1 MTTTIQEKPVTLT
14 PDTAAKAQLY
24 EAASKALS
32 IWEALYPEDGRPRR
46 AVEAL
51 SLDGYLNAPFAWA
64 AMLGA
69 CESVA
74 SMVNLDLAAAAAARA
89 CAAAAFGRWVELM
102 MLVPDSVR
110 QDSYRNLPRGLP
122 EGHETML
129 RNAVAHQFRAE
140 ADCDYATERLSRA
153 GLPADLWTHVQ
164 RISDAECVTMAFEC
178 AVGEAQYAEKS
189 FQQGDDAAPPVLTGL
204 MFRCPVGTNLRNSAP
219 RDMERRFAKVH
230 GRQPDGSALLEEWLT
245 PGVLPDYLWVMAVE
259 HVLPPE
265 GDPRRDACMVA
276 VARWLHREAV
286 RAMPALEEY
295 AGRALPG
302 LRKILDEIETFL
314 NLSLEKRAFS
324 PIPGTVPESWH
335 IKGHG
340 DDVFY
345 YSAPL
350 GGQLAVSAIKRL
362 TFACLG
368 FQGDIKRRDRD
379 VLHNAHEY
387 EAYAMWQPM
396 VDPDAERAS
405 KIELYHDLQ
414 RILTP

>member
-1 MTTTIQEKPVTLT
+1 MPATQQETPSLT
-14 PDTAAKAQLY
+14 PDAVAKARLP
-24 EAASKALS
+24 EAVTKALS

-46 AVEAL
+46 AAEAL
-51 SLDGYLNAPFAWA
+51 SLDGYLNAPFAWT

-74 SMVNLDLAAAAAARA
+74 SKVNLDRTASAAARA

-102 MLVPDSVR
+102 MLVPESVR
-110 QDSYRNLPRGLP
+110 RDSYRNLPRGLP

-129 RNAVAHQFRAE
+129 RHAVDHQFRAQ
-140 ADCDYATERLSRA
+140 ADCDYATDRLSRA
-153 GLPADLWTHVQ
+153 ALPAKLWTHVQ
-164 RISDAECVTMAFEC
+164 RISDPECVTLAFEC
-178 AVGEAQYAEKS
+178 AVAEAQYAAKCFRE
-189 FQQGDDAAPPVLTGL
+189 GDDAPPPVLTGL
-204 MFRCPVGTNLRNSAP
+204 MFRCPVGTNLRTSAP
-219 RDMERRFAKVH
+219 CDMERRFAKIH
-230 GRQPDGSALLEEWLT
+230 GRQPDWNALLEEWLT
-245 PGVLPDYLWVMAVE
+245 PGVLPDYLWVIAAE
-259 HVLPPE
+259 HVLPAE

-276 VARWLHREAV
+276 IARWLHREAV
-286 RAMPALEEY
+286 RAMPALEAH

-302 LRKILDEIETFL
+302 LRKTLDELEAFL
-314 NLSLEKRAFS
+314 GLSLGDRGIS
-324 PIPGTVPESWH
+324 QTPGTVPESWH

-350 GGQLAVSAIKRL
+350 GGHLAVGAIKRL

-368 FQGDIKRRDRD
+368 LQADAKRRDRD
-379 VLHNAHEY
+379 VLHHAHEY

-396 VDPDAERAS
+396 VDPGAERAS